1 VINQSLVVGDV
12 QLATSRDRC
21 LYLGTEK
28 KLQPKWLADHP
39 GSWRYVKD
47 IPQEAGLLVKTETE
61 VGTVEA
67 GSNVRKG
74 GDNKKDVASVDSP
87 GRDRWH
93 PDAATALPTPL
104 QATVPNR
111 STKAQPSG
119 PAAAPIS
126 EVMGPTP
133 ETTPDEAIG
142 RGRSGN
148 RQRKKQKL
156 SAGRSKSAPKR
167 SLERMLIVI
176 ESLREYPI
184 LSHAAS
190 NAGIHRKT
198 LEYWLKCSKAGD
210 DGYDLEWQ
218 GVLWRFHE
226 HCQTA
231 IESAHDKILEAA
243 WEFGMGGGVVYKN
256 DELLLSLGYKG
267 PDAYLTDENGD
278 PVVETVRNP
287 NPKMLR
293 FLLEWLRPEKWG
305 EDRKTDVPQRGGVLV
320 LGDTTKKPENSSA
333 ASVKARKW
341 KSRSKM
347 VRDAKP

>member
-1 VINQSLVVGDV
+1 MG
-12 QLATSRDRC
+12 
-21 LYLGTEK
+21 
-28 KLQPKWLADHP
+28 
-39 GSWRYVKD
+39 
-47 IPQEAGLLVKTETE
+47 
-61 VGTVEA
+61 
-67 GSNVRKG
+67 RK
-74 GDNKKDVASVDSP
+74 
-87 GRDRWH
+87 
-93 PDAATALPTPL
+93 
-104 QATVPNR
+104 
-111 STKAQPSG
+111 
-119 PAAAPIS
+119 
-126 EVMGPTP
+126 
-133 ETTPDEAIG
+133 
-142 RGRSGN
+142 RGRSGGHHP
-148 RQRKKQKL
+148 KKQKL
-156 SAGRSKSAPKR
+156 PVKVSKAGRKLSP
-167 SLERMLIVI
+167 ERMLIVI

-190 NAGIHRKT
+190 DAGIHRKT
-198 LEYWLKCSKAGD
+198 LEYWLKCSKDGD

-256 DELLLSLGYKG
+256 DEFLLSLGYKG
-267 PDAYLTDENGD
+267 PDAYLTDENGF

-305 EDRKTDVPQRGGVLV
+305 EDRNTDVPQRGGVLV

-333 ASVKARKW
+333 ASVKPRKW

-347 VRDAKP
+347 IRDAKP